1 MGMVGISILLVKHA
15 KKSEHLK
22 KINLQVLHAKNA
34 FAPNQV
40 YGSWIMK
47 QDLTNNYVGAIN
59 VLENNQI
66 IDHYFKIDQNYKFK
80 WIPSI
85 AED

>member
-1 MGMVGISILLVKHA
+1 MGILGISVLLIKNV

-34 FAPNQV
+34 FSPNQV

-47 QDLTNNYVGAIN
+47 QDSTDDYVGAIN

-66 IDHYFKIDQNYKFK
+66 IDHCFKIDPNYNFT
-80 WIPSI
+80 WISSI
-85 AED
+85 KED